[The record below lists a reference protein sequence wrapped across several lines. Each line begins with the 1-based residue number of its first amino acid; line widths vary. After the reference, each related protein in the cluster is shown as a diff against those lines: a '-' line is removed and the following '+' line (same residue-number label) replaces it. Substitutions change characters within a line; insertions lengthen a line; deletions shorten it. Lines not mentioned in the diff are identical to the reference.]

1 MSGVDKMTD
10 AQAAAEAKRAL
21 PRLLYVGTDAMRKA
35 GSTYL
40 PKHPLEDETAWQAR
54 VDVSVL
60 LPAFRDAVDLASG
73 LIFRKPVH
81 VDAPEDAQDWFRN
94 VDLVGQDVTQFSR
107 TVFNHA
113 AVDGIGFI
121 VVDYPRVPQGVS
133 LKVERDM
140 GVRPYWVHVK
150 AEQVLGWRTQNV
162 NGKQILTQFRYQEAV
177 EVADGMFGTK
187 TQQRIRVLEPQMVT
201 VYVKKDNDWEID
213 VEASGATTMEDVPV
227 VPVYTGRTGFI
238 QGLPPLADLAWTN
251 VKHWQSSSDQ
261 QHILH
266 VARVP
271 ILFGS
276 GFSDDSSLVASPNS
290 AILGPQDST
299 LAYVEHSGAA
309 IEAGRQ
315 DLQDLKD
322 EMQRMAGKIINEKVM
337 KTATESGVE
346 STQAMSRIQAWALGL
361 QHALDL
367 AMEFSGKWAKRDV
380 GKVRV
385 NTDVDTAKPDAQMLT
400 EIRNATIGGLLSKE
414 TYLQV
419 LQDAEVLPEGFDV
432 DEELDR
438 IDIQAPDLA
447 PIPDRGAKPEK
458 KPSSARIKHADGTE
472 TTVTLED

>member
-1 MSGVDKMTD
+1 MNEVAKVTE
-10 AQAAAEAKRAL
+10 AQATAEAVRVL
-21 PRLLYVGTDAMRKA
+21 PRLLYSGTKAMRDA
-35 GSTYL
+35 GATYL
-40 PKHPLEDETAWQAR
+40 PKHPLEDEKAWQSR

-81 VDAPEDAQDWFRN
+81 VDAPEDARDWFRN
-94 VDLVGQDVTQFSR
+94 VDLVGQDVTQFGR

-121 VVDYPRVPQGVS
+121 VVDYPRVPPGVS

-140 GVRPYWVHVK
+140 GVRPYWIHVK

-213 VEASGATTMEDVPV
+213 VEASGATTMEEVPV
-227 VPVYTGRTGFI
+227 VPVYTGRTGFM

-271 ILFGS
+271 LLFGS
-276 GFSDDSSLVASPNS
+276 GFSDDATLAASPNS
-290 AILGPQDST
+290 AILGPPDST
-299 LAYVEHSGAA
+299 LAYVEHSGKA

-315 DLQDLKD
+315 DLLDLLD
-322 EMQRMAGKIINEKVM
+322 QMQRMAGKVINEKVM

-346 STQAMSRIQAWALGL
+346 STQAMSRVEAWALGM
-361 QHALDL
+361 QHAYDR
-367 AMEFSGKWAKRDV
+367 AMELTAKWAKREV
-380 GKVRV
+380 GKLRV
-385 NTDVDTAKPDAQMLT
+385 NTDVDISKPDAAMLT
-400 EIRNATIGGLLSKE
+400 EMRNAVIASLLSKE
-414 TYLQV
+414 TYLQIM
-419 LQDAEVLPEGFDV
+419 QDAEVLPDGWTVE
-432 DEELDR
+432 DEMDR
-438 IDIQAPDLA
+438 LSTQAPTQQEVPPRVPKPA
-447 PIPDRGAKPEK
+447 PA
-458 KPSSARIKHADGTE
+458 A
-472 TTVTLED
+472 

>member
-1 MSGVDKMTD
+1 MSEVAKVTQAQSD
-10 AQAAAEAKRAL
+10 AESVRAL
-21 PRLLYVGTDAMRKA
+21 PRLLYLGTKAMRDA
-35 GSTYL
+35 GATYL

-54 VDVSVL
+54 VNVSVL

-81 VDAPEDAQDWFRN
+81 VDASEDARDWFRN
-94 VDLVGQDVTQFSR
+94 VDLVGQDVTQFGR

-121 VVDYPRVPQGVS
+121 VVDYPRVPPGVS

-140 GVRPYWVHVK
+140 GVRPYWIHVK

-162 NGKQILTQFRYQEAV
+162 NGQQILTQFRYQEAV
-177 EVADGMFGTK
+177 EVADGTFGTK
-187 TQQRIRVLEPQMVT
+187 TQQRIRVLEPSMVT

-227 VPVYTGRTGFI
+227 VPVYTGRTGFM

-271 ILFGS
+271 LLFGS
-276 GFSDDSSLVASPNS
+276 GFDSDSSLAASPNS
-290 AILGPQDST
+290 AILGPTGST
-299 LAYVEHSGAA
+299 LAYVEHSGKA

-322 EMQRMAGKIINEKVM
+322 EMQRMAGKVINEKVM

-346 STQAMSRIQAWALGL
+346 STQAMSRVEAWALGL
-361 QHALDL
+361 QHAYDR
-367 AMEFSGKWAKRDV
+367 AMELTAKWAKREV
-380 GKVRV
+380 GKLRV
-385 NTDVDTAKPDAQMLT
+385 NTDVDISKPDAAMLT
-400 EIRNATIGGLLSKE
+400 EMRNAVIAGLLSKE
-414 TYLQV
+414 TYLQIM
-419 LQDAEVLPEGFDV
+419 QDAEVLPDGWTVE
-432 DEELDR
+432 DEMDR
-438 IDIQAPDLA
+438 LSTQAPQQVEVPPRPA
-447 PIPDRGAKPEK
+447 A
-458 KPSSARIKHADGTE
+458 
-472 TTVTLED
+472 